1 MTVRTPGAVGGSGGS
16 RTEKRGLSRWRCDV
30 PLALVAVV
38 LVATPAYE
46 AHGQSRAIRS
56 RAVDLIQRGRELFE
70 DQQYEVSIQTLSGA
84 LVRPNSTKEQKLET
98 YCLLAKDHITL
109 GNSEEAENFV
119 RALLALDPSYE
130 LPETDSP
137 RFRDFFAAVRT
148 KWEEEGRPGALVD
161 QSAAKP
167 IALRH
172 RSPSEAPR
180 DSGMV
185 LTAQVDD
192 PDHRVAR
199 VKLYFRSGSSGK
211 FSEETTQFDPT
222 AGSVRGLFPLRAIQP
237 PFVSYYL
244 LASDKNGVPVASC
257 GDAEAPLRIP
267 VQDAPKSW
275 VLPVAIGGGVVGV
288 AGVVLGVLALS
299 GAFK

>member
-1 MTVRTPGAVGGSGGS
+1 MTVRTPGAVGRSSGRWRSGATRALRVVVVSATLGGS
-16 RTEKRGLSRWRCDV
+16 S
-30 PLALVAVV
+30 A
-38 LVATPAYE
+38 VAT
-46 AHGQSRAIRS
+46 GQSRAVRGRS
-56 RAVDLIQRGRELFE
+56 IDLIQRGRELFE

-109 GNSEEAENFV
+109 GNEEEAENFV
-119 RALLALDPSYE
+119 RALLALEPSYE
-130 LPETDSP
+130 LPETESP

-148 KWEEEGRPGALVD
+148 KWEGEGRPGALSERD
-161 QSAAKP
+161 AP
-167 IALRH
+167 RTITLRH

-180 DSGMV
+180 DTGMV

-199 VKLYFRSGSSGK
+199 VKLYFRTGSAGK
-211 FSEETTQFDPT
+211 FSEETTQFDPG
-222 AGSVRGLFPLRAIQP
+222 AGSVRGIFPLRAIQP

-244 LASDKNGVPVASC
+244 LAADKNGMPVASC

-267 VQDAPKSW
+267 VPDGPKSW
-275 VLPVAIGGGVVGV
+275 VLPIAIGGGVVGV
-288 AGVVLGVLALS
+288 AGVVLGVLALT